1 VKRWSNP
8 GCGTELTLTSGRLN
22 YIPLSALGP
31 KSISLRTVI
40 NFNDTPAQYITEL
53 WNGIL
58 SQGAWTKKPET
69 KAWIDDCRFYA
80 ENQLLV
86 GLKPTDTDKLEMT

>member
-1 VKRWSNP
+1 M
-8 GCGTELTLTSGRLN
+8 LN
-22 YIPLSALGP
+22 
-31 KSISLRTVI
+31 
-40 NFNDTPAQYITEL
+40 
-53 WNGIL
+53 
-58 SQGAWTKKPET
+58 QGAWTKKPET